1 APAFVSPV
9 RVRDTTISR
18 NLISL
23 RAPHAF
29 VRPTIKQ
36 FRLRNPHRPLIMK
49 ILPSETVL
57 ELKHKVSDLLGIDV
71 PQQRL
76 LLTGK
81 TLADENPLSFY
92 PGIKDGSKLNLL
104 VIKKAEEGSSEARSL
119 PQQKAG
125 IHLLREEVSR
135 VLRHYYT
142 VSETESIV
150 NELIKDLKNKVNNLS
165 YDDLER
171 LATALL
177 QDQENVA

>member
-1 APAFVSPV
+1 
-9 RVRDTTISR
+9 
-18 NLISL
+18 
-23 RAPHAF
+23 
-29 VRPTIKQ
+29 
-36 FRLRNPHRPLIMK
+36 MK
-49 ILPSETVL
+49 VIVKKLQGKECVVDILPSETVL

-71 PQQRL
+71 PQQR
-76 LLTGK
+76 
-81 TLADENPLSFY
+81 F
-92 PGIKDGSKLNLL
+92 KLNLL
-104 VIKKAEEGSSEARSL
+104 VIKKAEEGSSEARAL
-119 PQQKAG
+119 PQQKTG

-135 VLRHYYT
+135 VLRPYYT

>member
-1 APAFVSPV
+1 
-9 RVRDTTISR
+9 
-18 NLISL
+18 
-23 RAPHAF
+23 
-29 VRPTIKQ
+29 
-36 FRLRNPHRPLIMK
+36 MK
-49 ILPSETVL
+49 VIVKKLQGKECVVDILPSETVL

-71 PQQRL
+71 PQQKL

-104 VIKKAEEGSSEARSL
+104 VIKKAEEGSSETK
-119 PQQKAG
+119 PQQKSG
-125 IHLLREEVSR
+125 VHLLRDEVSR

-171 LATALL
+171 LATALI
-177 QDQENVA
+177 QDQENIA

>member
-1 APAFVSPV
+1 
-9 RVRDTTISR
+9 
-18 NLISL
+18 
-23 RAPHAF
+23 
-29 VRPTIKQ
+29 
-36 FRLRNPHRPLIMK
+36 MK
-49 ILPSETVL
+49 VIVKKLQGKECVVDILPTETVL

-71 PQQRL
+71 PHQRL

-104 VIKKAEEGSSEARSL
+104 VIKKTEEGSSETKSF
-119 PQQKAG
+119 QQKSG
-125 IHLLREEVSR
+125 TQLLRDEVSR

-177 QDQENVA
+177 QDQENIA

>member
-1 APAFVSPV
+1 
-9 RVRDTTISR
+9 
-18 NLISL
+18 
-23 RAPHAF
+23 
-29 VRPTIKQ
+29 
-36 FRLRNPHRPLIMK
+36 MK
-49 ILPSETVL
+49 VIVKKLQGKECVVDMVPSETVL
-57 ELKHKVSDLLGIDV
+57 QLKHKVSDLLGIDV
-71 PQQRL
+71 SQQKL

-104 VIKKAEEGSSEARSL
+104 VIKKSEEGSSKEKSALRKS
-119 PQQKAG
+119 G
-125 IHLLREEVSR
+125 THLLRDEISR

-142 VSETESIV
+142 ESETESIV

-177 QDQENVA
+177 QDQENIA

>member
-1 APAFVSPV
+1 MKVIV
-9 RVRDTTISR
+9 KKLQGKECVVD
-18 NLISL
+18 
-23 RAPHAF
+23 
-29 VRPTIKQ
+29 
-36 FRLRNPHRPLIMK
+36 IM
-49 ILPSETVL
+49 PSDTVL
-57 ELKHKVSDLLGIDV
+57 QLKHKVSDLLGIDV

-104 VIKKAEEGSSEARSL
+104 VIKKADEGSGEG
-119 PQQKAG
+119 KASHSKSG
-125 IHLLREEVSR
+125 TNLLRDEVSR

-142 VSETESIV
+142 ESETESIV

-177 QDQENVA
+177 QDQENIA

>member
-1 APAFVSPV
+1 
-9 RVRDTTISR
+9 
-18 NLISL
+18 
-23 RAPHAF
+23 
-29 VRPTIKQ
+29 
-36 FRLRNPHRPLIMK
+36 MK
-49 ILPSETVL
+49 VIVKKLQGKECVVDMMPSETVL
-57 ELKHKVSDLLGIDV
+57 QLKHKVSDLLGIDV
-71 PQQRL
+71 PQQKL

-104 VIKKAEEGSSEARSL
+104 VIKKSEEGSSKEKSALRKS
-119 PQQKAG
+119 G
-125 IHLLREEVSR
+125 THLLRDEISR

-142 VSETESIV
+142 ESETESIV

-177 QDQENVA
+177 QDQENIA

>member
-1 APAFVSPV
+1 I
-9 RVRDTTISR
+9 T
-18 NLISL
+18 
-23 RAPHAF
+23 
-29 VRPTIKQ
+29 
-36 FRLRNPHRPLIMK
+36 
-49 ILPSETVL
+49 PSDTVL
-57 ELKHKVSDLLGIDV
+57 QLKHKVSDLLGIDV

-81 TLADENPLSFY
+81 TLAVKCQQNYNDVLDENPLSFY

-104 VIKKAEEGSSEARSL
+104 VIKKAEEGSSEERASHS
-119 PQQKAG
+119 KSG
-125 IHLLREEVSR
+125 THLLRDEISR

-142 VSETESIV
+142 ESETESII

-177 QDQENVA
+177 QDQENIA

>member
-1 APAFVSPV
+1 MCIHCHDFLLQAFCLSA
-9 RVRDTTISR
+9 S
-18 NLISL
+18 
-23 RAPHAF
+23 
-29 VRPTIKQ
+29 
-36 FRLRNPHRPLIMK
+36 
-49 ILPSETVL
+49 
-57 ELKHKVSDLLGIDV
+57 
-71 PQQRL
+71 
-76 LLTGK
+76 
-81 TLADENPLSFY
+81 DENPLSFY

-104 VIKKAEEGSSEARSL
+104 VIKKAEEGSSEARAL
-119 PQQKAG
+119 PQQKTG
-125 IHLLREEVSR
+125 IHTLREEISR

>member
-1 APAFVSPV
+1 MKVIV
-9 RVRDTTISR
+9 KKLQGKECVVD
-18 NLISL
+18 
-23 RAPHAF
+23 
-29 VRPTIKQ
+29 
-36 FRLRNPHRPLIMK
+36 IM
-49 ILPSETVL
+49 PSDTVL
-57 ELKHKVSDLLGIDV
+57 QLKHKVSDLLGIDV

-104 VIKKAEEGSSEARSL
+104 VIKKADEESSEV
-119 PQQKAG
+119 KASHSKSG
-125 IHLLREEVSR
+125 INILRDEISR
-135 VLRHYYT
+135 VLRHYH
-142 VSETESIV
+142 SEPETEWIV

-177 QDQENVA
+177 QDQENLD

>member
-1 APAFVSPV
+1 MFCLVAS
-9 RVRDTTISR
+9 
-18 NLISL
+18 
-23 RAPHAF
+23 
-29 VRPTIKQ
+29 
-36 FRLRNPHRPLIMK
+36 
-49 ILPSETVL
+49 
-57 ELKHKVSDLLGIDV
+57 
-71 PQQRL
+71 
-76 LLTGK
+76 
-81 TLADENPLSFY
+81 DENPLSFY

-119 PQQKAG
+119 SQQKTG
-125 IHLLREEVSR
+125 IHLLRDEVSR

>member
-1 APAFVSPV
+1 
-9 RVRDTTISR
+9 
-18 NLISL
+18 
-23 RAPHAF
+23 
-29 VRPTIKQ
+29 
-36 FRLRNPHRPLIMK
+36 M
-49 ILPSETVL
+49 L

-81 TLADENPLSFY
+81 TLAGKYIYLSNIICHYNFYYELFIWYILDENPLSFY

-104 VIKKAEEGSSEARSL
+104 VIKKTEEGSSKAKSS
-119 PQQKAG
+119 PQQKSG
-125 IHLLREEVSR
+125 VQLLRDEVSR

-150 NELIKDLKNKVNNLS
+150 NELIKDLKSKVNSLS

-171 LATALL
+171 LAIALL

>member
-1 APAFVSPV
+1 
-9 RVRDTTISR
+9 
-18 NLISL
+18 
-23 RAPHAF
+23 
-29 VRPTIKQ
+29 
-36 FRLRNPHRPLIMK
+36 MK
-49 ILPSETVL
+49 VIVKKLQGKECVVDILPSETVL

-119 PQQKAG
+119 PQQKTG
-125 IHLLREEVSR
+125 VHLLREEVSR

>member
-1 APAFVSPV
+1 
-9 RVRDTTISR
+9 
-18 NLISL
+18 
-23 RAPHAF
+23 
-29 VRPTIKQ
+29 
-36 FRLRNPHRPLIMK
+36 M
-49 ILPSETVL
+49 
-57 ELKHKVSDLLGIDV
+57 GIDV

-81 TLADENPLSFY
+81 TLAGKVRNILSTNYQNFKFKIKFQQNYNYLSDENPLSFY

-104 VIKKAEEGSSEARSL
+104 VIKKAEEGSSEGRASHS
-119 PQQKAG
+119 KSG
-125 IHLLREEVSR
+125 THLLRDEISR

-142 VSETESIV
+142 ESETESII

-177 QDQENVA
+177 QDQENIA

>member
-1 APAFVSPV
+1 
-9 RVRDTTISR
+9 
-18 NLISL
+18 
-23 RAPHAF
+23 
-29 VRPTIKQ
+29 
-36 FRLRNPHRPLIMK
+36 MK
-49 ILPSETVL
+49 VIVKKLQGKECVVDILPSETVL

-71 PQQRL
+71 PQQKL

-104 VIKKAEEGSSEARSL
+104 VIKKAEEGSSESKS
-119 PQQKAG
+119 QQKSG
-125 IHLLREEVSR
+125 VHLLRDEVSR

-150 NELIKDLKNKVNNLS
+150 NELVKDLKNKVNNLS

-177 QDQENVA
+177 QDQENIA